1 MNKCQGKTKNALKC
15 DYERNLIMGNKI
27 EDINMLFV
35 LFSVNFVKEL
45 KGSSVDKA
53 LEKQERNELLEIVAE
68 SIDQTIKDVF
78 DECNE
83 EKNEGDRKDA

>member
-1 MNKCQGKTKNALKC
+1 M
-15 DYERNLIMGNKI
+15 ENKI

-53 LEKQERNELLEIVAE
+53 LSKEETNELLNIVGE
-68 SIDQTIKDVF
+68 SIGQTIKDVF
-78 DECNE
+78 DKCNK
-83 EKNEGDRKDA
+83 EKIEGDRKDA

>member
-1 MNKCQGKTKNALKC
+1 
-15 DYERNLIMGNKI
+15 MGNKI

-53 LEKQERNELLEIVAE
+53 LSKEETNELLNIVGE
-68 SIDQTIKDVF
+68 SINQTIKDVF
-78 DECNE
+78 DKCNE
-83 EKNEGDRKDA
+83 QKIKGDRKDA